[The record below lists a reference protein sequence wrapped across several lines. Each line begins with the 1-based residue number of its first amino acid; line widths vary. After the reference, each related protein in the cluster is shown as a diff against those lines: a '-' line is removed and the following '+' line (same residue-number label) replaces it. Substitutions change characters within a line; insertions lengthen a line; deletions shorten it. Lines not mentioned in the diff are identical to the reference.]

1 MNSFKSGFIAI
12 IGRPNVGKSS
22 LLNSLL
28 NTKIAITSSKP
39 ETTRSRILGILNKTD
54 EYQLVFVD
62 TPGINEQF
70 NLLDQKI
77 NEVAIS
83 SLEGNDLIYY
93 VVDQVYHYKDE
104 MIIDLFKKLNTP
116 VYLIVNKIDLLKG
129 KQGIDKIILSYL
141 DKFPFEAVV
150 PVSAKDKTYLNR
162 LIEITLHQLPEDGF
176 KFFPDDYLTNQS
188 EALMISELIR
198 EKILNLT
205 EKEVPYAATVI
216 IDTLEYNQEFK
227 TYDVNAS
234 IIVERDS
241 QKKILIGK
249 NGEKIKQIG
258 TEARKDINQLLDT
271 KVHLE
276 LFVKTK
282 KDWRNNPVKLK
293 SYGIGEY

>member
-116 VYLIVNKIDLLKG
+116 VYLIVNKID
-129 KQGIDKIILSYL
+129 
-141 DKFPFEAVV
+141 
-150 PVSAKDKTYLNR
+150 
-162 LIEITLHQLPEDGF
+162 
-176 KFFPDDYLTNQS
+176 
-188 EALMISELIR
+188 
-198 EKILNLT
+198 
-205 EKEVPYAATVI
+205 
-216 IDTLEYNQEFK
+216 
-227 TYDVNAS
+227 
-234 IIVERDS
+234 
-241 QKKILIGK
+241 
-249 NGEKIKQIG
+249 QIG
-258 TEARKDINQLLDT
+258 RASCRER
-271 KVHLE
+271 V
-276 LFVKTK
+276 
-282 KDWRNNPVKLK
+282 
-293 SYGIGEY
+293 

>member
-1 MNSFKSGFIAI
+1 MSSFKSGFIAI

-28 NTKIAITSSKP
+28 NTKVAITSPKP
-39 ETTRSRILGILNKTD
+39 ETTRSRILGVLNKTD
-54 EYQLVFVD
+54 QYQLVFVD

-77 NEVAIS
+77 NEVTIS

-93 VVDQVYHYKDE
+93 VVDQAYHKKDE
-104 MIIDLFKKLNTP
+104 AIINLFKRLDTP
-116 VYLIVNKIDLLKG
+116 IYLIVNKIDLLKG
-129 KQGIDKIILSYL
+129 KQGIDKIILSFL
-141 DKFPFEAVV
+141 DKFPFEAVI

-162 LIEITLHQLPEDGF
+162 LIEITVNLLEDDGVM
-176 KFFPDDYLTNQS
+176 FFPDGYLTNQS
-188 EALMISELIR
+188 DALMISELIR

-205 EKEVPYAATVI
+205 EKEVPYATTVI
-216 IDTLEYNQEFK
+216 IETLDYNEEFK

-258 TEARKDINQLLDT
+258 TEARKDINQVLET
-271 KVHLE
+271 RVHLD

>member
-129 KQGIDKIILSYL
+129 KQGIDKIILS
-141 DKFPFEAVV
+141 
-150 PVSAKDKTYLNR
+150 
-162 LIEITLHQLPEDGF
+162 
-176 KFFPDDYLTNQS
+176 
-188 EALMISELIR
+188 
-198 EKILNLT
+198 
-205 EKEVPYAATVI
+205 
-216 IDTLEYNQEFK
+216 
-227 TYDVNAS
+227 
-234 IIVERDS
+234 
-241 QKKILIGK
+241 
-249 NGEKIKQIG
+249 
-258 TEARKDINQLLDT
+258 
-271 KVHLE
+271 
-276 LFVKTK
+276 
-282 KDWRNNPVKLK
+282 
-293 SYGIGEY
+293 